1 MLIFVGLLYYFSYVL
16 TVRNVERYPVR
27 NGFWQT
33 YDAEEDNSI
42 DALFVGDSSIF
53 HSINPMQ
60 IWKDKKITTYNLSYA
75 VMKPQEAYFDL
86 KRAFKTQSPKT
97 VFVESQFMVET
108 ESDGFDYFT
117 DDTKEIAGFINDQI
131 GGTLDNIFPIMKYKR
146 SWKNLT
152 FSDFVTNHPNKIRS
166 IYKGYNLTMK
176 TVSYNGTH
184 GKKSKDRACFADE
197 GGIYFKKIYNLC
209 KKNNCNVVLLNMPQ
223 GNAWNKIK
231 HNFVAKLAKEYNIK
245 YYDFDMNLNKWL
257 PNFSWKTDTR
267 DAGRHLNYS
276 GAKKVTG
283 LMEKYMVEDLGF
295 KPSKVSESVRKQ
307 WNRDVNDFYQVAD
320 FLKAREMTKDSPE
333 FPQPLKPDF
342 LPPKF

>member
-1 MLIFVGLLYYFSYVL
+1 
-16 TVRNVERYPVR
+16 
-27 NGFWQT
+27 
-33 YDAEEDNSI
+33 
-42 DALFVGDSSIF
+42 
-53 HSINPMQ
+53 
-60 IWKDKKITTYNLSYA
+60 
-75 VMKPQEAYFDL
+75 
-86 KRAFKTQSPKT
+86 
-97 VFVESQFMVET
+97 MVET

-131 GGTLDNIFPIMKYKR
+131 GGALDNFFPIMKYKR

-152 FSDFVTNHPNKIRS
+152 FRDFVSNHPNKIRS

-197 GGIYFKKIYNLC
+197 GKIYFKKIYNLC

-267 DAGRHLNYS
+267 DAGHHLNYS

-320 FLKAREMTKDSPE
+320 FLKAREMTKDKPE

-342 LPPKF
+342 LPPKY

>member
-1 MLIFVGLLYYFSYVL
+1 MA
-16 TVRNVERYPVR
+16 R
-27 NGFWQT
+27 
-33 YDAEEDNSI
+33 
-42 DALFVGDSSIF
+42 
-53 HSINPMQ
+53 
-60 IWKDKKITTYNLSYA
+60 
-75 VMKPQEAYFDL
+75 
-86 KRAFKTQSPKT
+86 
-97 VFVESQFMVET
+97 
-108 ESDGFDYFT
+108 
-117 DDTKEIAGFINDQI
+117 
-131 GGTLDNIFPIMKYKR
+131 
-146 SWKNLT
+146 
-152 FSDFVTNHPNKIRS
+152 
-166 IYKGYNLTMK
+166 
-176 TVSYNGTH
+176 
-184 GKKSKDRACFADE
+184 KDRACFADE

-257 PNFSWKTDTR
+257 PSFSWKTDTR